1 MLKSVTT
8 SNSSNYKSK
17 GKVVILIS
25 IFITAIG
32 IFFLLSGYL
41 KAKHPISYIPEIRA
55 KDFILP
61 FSDKRKIH
69 LSNQWYTLEVDG
81 SGGVVV
87 RATNGETIM
96 SNMIYYSDYQGNGDS
111 FGLTDVKVELKSDS
125 TISILG
131 EVSGGVTV
139 NVLITVN
146 KFNPQMDVIVYTFY
160 NSDVI
165 VNREALVAKFEV
177 PISEVYLKNRKIDLK
192 HFDREYWLQKQ
203 GIRFGSGSQS
213 SLIYHTPDIS
223 SLQLKSNK
231 GLVIINLE
239 YYLDHPLINI
249 PYQQDGGGKWVDQSA
264 AFYTAGTSR
273 SDHFSIYFGRL
284 PEVVPRLMLVPQG
297 YLAGY
302 VFTEHADAGNL
313 RTHRAAYFGSENIS
327 DPAKATGGFVGHN
340 IPVTK
345 SVFYDDLDGGLSEN
359 PAVNLEEREYL
370 QFLDDLYATG
380 LYDLCLHTPEDT
392 SSNREYLA
400 EAIKFMKERYDART
414 WIDHGMFPGNNNR
427 ETFVGDGLSPG
438 SAFYVADLW
447 EKYDT
452 RYFWSPAVEAIRFS
466 IRAVPLTKE
475 LRNLRLQSFSAEL
488 WRRYWFLRKYHGEKM
503 FPSFVGIMK
512 GSFPIYELNS
522 LQPFKGNS
530 FPTPLYWQN
539 VSRTRQ
545 FYSWTTELVY
555 TGISS
560 DMAEDHLK
568 NEKRQLDLLEA
579 NWGVF
584 INHGYYVRNRSDDNI
599 LYQKNGELVISP
611 YFDEILAYLDSLRD
625 GGDMLL
631 TTVKDLLDYW
641 TLIENITFE
650 YEPDGI
656 VNIYNNNAQPVIGLS
671 LALRT
676 DLKAIFIDGKSPS
689 SKQSGEDAIIWFDIP
704 ANSKATLHI
713 KGTNNMSQFQDDID

>member
-1 MLKSVTT
+1 MLKS
-8 SNSSNYKSK
+8 SKNSYSSTYRSRYK
-17 GKVVILIS
+17 VALLIS
-25 IFITAIG
+25 IFITTIG
-32 IFFLLSGYL
+32 IIFLLSGYF
-41 KAKHPISYIPEIRA
+41 KAKHLISYIPEIKA

-61 FSDKRKIH
+61 FSDKSKIH

-81 SGGVVV
+81 SGGVIVK
-87 RATNGETIM
+87 ATNGETIM
-96 SNMIYYSDYQGNGDS
+96 SNMIFYSDYQGNGDS
-111 FGLTDVKVELKSDS
+111 FGLADVKVELKSDS

-131 EVSGGVTV
+131 EGSGGVTV
-139 NVLITVN
+139 NVLLTVN
-146 KFNPQMDVIVYTFY
+146 KINPKMDVIVYTVY
-160 NSDVI
+160 NSNVI
-165 VNREALVAKFEV
+165 VNREAFIAKFEI
-177 PISEVYLKNRKIDLK
+177 PISEVYLKNRKIDHK

-231 GLVIINLE
+231 ELVIINLE
-239 YYLDHPLINI
+239 YFLDHPLINI

-264 AFYTAGTSR
+264 AFYTAGTGR
-273 SDHFSIYFGRL
+273 SNHFSIYFGRL
-284 PEVVPRLMLVPQG
+284 PEVAPRLMLVPQG

-302 VFTEHADAGNL
+302 VFTEHADAGNT

-327 DPAKATGGFVGHN
+327 DPVNATGGFVGHK

-345 SVFYDDLDGGLSEN
+345 SVFYDDFDGGLSEN
-359 PAVNLEEREYL
+359 STDNPEGREYL
-370 QFLDDLYATG
+370 EFLDNLYATG

-392 SSNREYLA
+392 SSNRDYLA

-438 SAFYVADLW
+438 SEFYVADLW

-452 RYFWSPAVEAIRFS
+452 RYFWSSAVEAIRFS
-466 IRAVPLTKE
+466 IPAVPLTEE
-475 LRNLRLQSFSAEL
+475 LRSLRLQSFSAEL
-488 WRRYWFLRKYHGEKM
+488 WRRYWFLRKYNGEKM
-503 FPSFVGIMK
+503 LPSFFGIMK

-539 VSRTRQ
+539 VTRTRQ
-545 FYSWTTELVY
+545 FYSWATEFVY
-555 TGISS
+555 AGISPV
-560 DMAEDHLK
+560 MAEDQLK
-568 NEKRQLDLLEA
+568 NERRQLDLLEA

-599 LYQKNGELVISP
+599 LCKKNGELVINP
-611 YFDEILAYLDSLRD
+611 YFDEILASLDSLRD
-625 GGDMLL
+625 SGAILL
-631 TTVKDLLDYW
+631 TTVKDLLNYW

-656 VNIYNNNAQPVIGLS
+656 VEIYNNNAQPIKGLS

-676 DLKAIFIDGKSPS
+676 DLKTIFIDGKSPS
-689 SKQSGEDAIIWFDIP
+689 SKQVGEDAIIWFDIS
-704 ANSKATLHI
+704 ANSNVTLQI
-713 KGTNNMSQFQDDID
+713 KEKE